1 MSDEEGQGN
10 RVKTEDCEDKEIL
23 KRENIVLLILIIC
36 LQIAGTCFLCNHVH
50 AGGDAIFTFTLA
62 NTPYEFNYIDN
73 KLDKFPSENGWFS
86 ADILREQYMA
96 MPYNRFNYSGV
107 YWHQRLD
114 NHPLLYY
121 SLVHTFCSLFPDS
134 YSIWYALIINVMAL
148 LLIDVIL
155 IRIGR
160 LLFRERYAGAVL
172 ILTSMMMVVFYGMVS
187 LARMYMLLALICLWF
202 LYISLRIAKE
212 MQVSMPEI
220 LLCVFLGSQTHYYFY
235 VYAAVTG
242 LIILMILLVKKRW
255 KELLKILTAASMGE
269 FLSLILFPWVVWHIV
284 FNQMDKNE
292 SLYVWS
298 QQQVRDYIC
307 FLNQTVFNG
316 RGSIWICF
324 TVMTALLAAFLAR
337 KGRVQWMPAEG
348 KIAWLVI
355 APGTLIYSILIF
367 TLNGAVDYYAM
378 PVYLPVC
385 ILMTSVVITF
395 IRIAGELFRGI
406 KRRTDPLADKKSELL
421 RGAMSILIM
430 ALLTNGVVKLN
441 ERFSYSCMDD
451 RQYCRMHQ
459 VAEEYQGADC
469 LYVASAEDNL
479 LQGMWFEFGNYG
491 KFKRLRE
498 VDYCRIVRNTKNG
511 WNSILRGHDSEK
523 PVVLYLPNTLELP
536 GNARLIDET
545 DDFLIAILN
554 G

>member
-1 MSDEEGQGN
+1 MSDEEEEIPKRGN
-10 RVKTEDCEDKEIL
+10 V
-23 KRENIVLLILIIC
+23 VLLILVIC
-36 LQIAGTCFLCNHVH
+36 LQIAGACFLCNHVH

-86 ADILREQYMA
+86 AEILREQYVA
-96 MPYNRFNYSGV
+96 MPYDRFNYSGV

-134 YSIWYALIINVMAL
+134 YSIGYALIINVMAL

-235 VYAAVTG
+235 VYTAVTG

-307 FLNQTVFNG
+307 FINQTVFNG

-324 TVMTALLAAFLAR
+324 TVMTALLAAFSGR
-337 KGRVQWMPAEG
+337 KGCVHQLAAG
-348 KIAWLVI
+348 VKSAWLVI
-355 APGTLIYSILIF
+355 APGTLIYSILIY

-406 KRRTDPLADKKSELL
+406 KRRTDLLAHKKSELL
-421 RGAMSILIM
+421 RGAMSILLM

-441 ERFSYSCMDD
+441 DCFSYSYMDD

-459 VAEEYQGADC
+459 VAEEYRKADC

-479 LQGMWFEFGNYG
+479 LQSMWFEFGSYG

-498 VDYCRIVRNTKNG
+498 ADYCRIVRNTKNG

>member
-1 MSDEEGQGN
+1 MSDEEEEIPKRGN
-10 RVKTEDCEDKEIL
+10 V
-23 KRENIVLLILIIC
+23 VLLILVIC
-36 LQIAGTCFLCNHVH
+36 LQMAGAFFLCNHVH

-96 MPYNRFNYSGV
+96 MPYNRFNYAGV

-121 SLVHTFCSLFPDS
+121 SLVHTSCSLFPNS
-134 YSIWYALIINVMAL
+134 YSIWYALIINVLAL
-148 LLIDVIL
+148 LMIDVIL

-202 LYISLRIAKE
+202 LYISLRIVKE

-220 LLCVFLGSQTHYYFY
+220 VLCVFLGSQTHYYFY

-255 KELLKILTAASMGE
+255 KELLKMLTAASMGE

-307 FLNQTVFNG
+307 FINQTVFNG

-324 TVMTALLAAFLAR
+324 TVMTALLAAFLGR
-337 KGRVQWMPAEG
+337 KGCVHQLAAG
-348 KIAWLVI
+348 VKSAWLVI
-355 APGTLIYSILIF
+355 APGTLIYSVLIY

-395 IRIAGELFRGI
+395 VRIAGEIFLGI

-421 RGAMSILIM
+421 RGAMSILLM

-479 LQGMWFEFGNYG
+479 LQGMWFEFGSYG

-523 PVVLYLPNTLELP
+523 PVILYLPNTLELP
-536 GNARLIDET
+536 GNARPIEET

>member
-1 MSDEEGQGN
+1 MSDEEEEIPKRGN
-10 RVKTEDCEDKEIL
+10 V
-23 KRENIVLLILIIC
+23 VLLILVIC
-36 LQIAGTCFLCNHVH
+36 LQMAGACFLCNHVH

-96 MPYNRFNYSGV
+96 MPYNRFNYAGV

-187 LARMYMLLALICLWF
+187 LARMYMLLALICLWL
-202 LYISLRIAKE
+202 LYISLRIVKE

-242 LIILMILLVKKRW
+242 LITLLILLVKKRW
-255 KELLKILTAASMGE
+255 EELLKILTAASMGE

-307 FLNQTVFNG
+307 FINQTVFNG

-324 TVMTALLAAFLAR
+324 TVMTALLAAFLGR
-337 KGRVQWMPAEG
+337 KGCVHQLAAG
-348 KIAWLVI
+348 VKSAWLVI
-355 APGTLIYSILIF
+355 APGTLIYSVLIF

-395 IRIAGELFRGI
+395 VRIAEKFFLGI
-406 KRRTDPLADKKSELL
+406 KRKTDPLADKKSELL
-421 RGAMSILIM
+421 RGAMSILLM
-430 ALLTNGVVKLN
+430 ALLTNGVEKLN
-441 ERFSYSCMDD
+441 DCFSYSYMDD

-459 VAEEYQGADC
+459 VAEEYREADC

-479 LQGMWFEFGNYG
+479 LQSMWFEFGSYG

-498 VDYCRIVRNTKNG
+498 ADYCRIVRNTKNG

-523 PVVLYLPNTLELP
+523 QVVLYLPNTLELP
-536 GNARLIDET
+536 DNARLIDET
-545 DDFLIAILN
+545 DGFLIAILN

>member
-1 MSDEEGQGN
+1 
-10 RVKTEDCEDKEIL
+10 
-23 KRENIVLLILIIC
+23 
-36 LQIAGTCFLCNHVH
+36 
-50 AGGDAIFTFTLA
+50 
-62 NTPYEFNYIDN
+62 
-73 KLDKFPSENGWFS
+73 
-86 ADILREQYMA
+86 
-96 MPYNRFNYSGV
+96 MPYDRFNYSGV

-148 LLIDVIL
+148 LLIDAIL

-202 LYISLRIAKE
+202 LYISLRIVKE

-220 LLCVFLGSQTHYYFY
+220 LLCVFLGSQIHYYFY

-284 FNQMDKNE
+284 FNQMGKNE

-324 TVMTALLAAFLAR
+324 TVMTVLLAAFLAR

-348 KIAWLVI
+348 KIEWLVI
-355 APGTLIYSILIF
+355 APGILIYSILIY
-367 TLNGAVDYYAM
+367 TLNVCGRLLCNAGLSACLYFNDFCCDYIYTD
-378 PVYLPVC
+378 C
-385 ILMTSVVITF
+385 GGTF
-395 IRIAGELFRGI
+395 SRHKEKNRSTRRQKIRIVTRSHVNSVNGSPDEWSGKTQRAFFLFLYGRPAVLQNASGG
-406 KRRTDPLADKKSELL
+406 RRVSGSRLFIC
-421 RGAMSILIM
+421 SI
-430 ALLTNGVVKLN
+430 
-441 ERFSYSCMDD
+441 C
-451 RQYCRMHQ
+451 
-459 VAEEYQGADC
+459 
-469 LYVASAEDNL
+469 
-479 LQGMWFEFGNYG
+479 
-491 KFKRLRE
+491 
-498 VDYCRIVRNTKNG
+498 
-511 WNSILRGHDSEK
+511 
-523 PVVLYLPNTLELP
+523 
-536 GNARLIDET
+536 
-545 DDFLIAILN
+545 
-554 G
+554 